1 MMPLIAAIVTT
12 GLLVGLVVCIVSSLG
27 ELS

>member
-1 MMPLIAAIVTT
+1 MIPLIAAIVTT

>member
-1 MMPLIAAIVTT
+1 MTSLLAAIVTT